1 MIHVESHLV
10 LVVSWWKLVEKADA
24 NLVKND
30 KGVVD
35 TLRRGP
41 CKVPKPPVQVDR
53 WIAKTGHI
61 HHVPTRRVYDV
72 KGCGIQCGHL
82 RLYL

>member
-24 NLVKND
+24 NLVKDD

-35 TLRRGP
+35 TLHRGP
-41 CKVPKPPVQVDR
+41 FEVPKPPVQVDR
-53 WIAKTGHI
+53 WIAKTGH
-61 HHVPTRRVYDV
+61 PLD
-72 KGCGIQCGHL
+72 GCMM
-82 RLYL
+82 